1 MTTLLSRL
9 RALLLDRRYE
19 IALGVAVCGY
29 AILFSFMTI
38 LKYLALR
45 SSAYDLGIY
54 NQAMFTATRFGRLFY
69 YTPDLPANPGGSV
82 FGAHFVPVFF
92 VILPIY
98 ALMPRPETLLVIQ
111 SFVLALAAIPLYVL
125 GSRLSSHKSIGLLFA
140 MLYLLSPLVEGIN
153 WLDFHPEAFVP
164 LGFLTALYAMDARRW
179 KLYFAGILL
188 TLSSLEFTGVI
199 VALYGAIELIK
210 HRKSLVGFLKARRI
224 LEPGPVGL
232 VTLVLAVSWTG
243 TAVGFIHLFNPSQTF
258 LFGGNFSWS
267 ILGARSL
274 VGVPL
279 AVVTDPQRAILALS
293 YALQQKTLFLALVF
307 LPFAVFLKW
316 GGRIALPMV
325 PWLFVSLT
333 SNQASYF
340 MFNDQYTAFLAP
352 FLFAAAVYGYVRL
365 RGSPRLNARALFKLK
380 AGTIT
385 LALIV
390 ALIAS
395 PFLNISLAGYVV
407 FGNRG
412 VPTLGTHE
420 QLASTIIG
428 MIPQDASV
436 LTQSNLFP
444 LVSNRLNAFLFPY
457 QTYFPP
463 GTTFNSTV
471 SAFMQ
476 KSDFVLL
483 DVRTDTLAP
492 TWMLKLLT
500 SSPEFGLY
508 AAADGIV
515 LYKQGY
521 HMAPTFFSPIETSWT
536 ARDLRL
542 QSGTPVIDTSSRQ
555 QTVLFRSSSE
565 GNTPFWV
572 GPDTILPPGQFVLDF
587 RIRIDSLGT
596 DSVTVLQ
603 AIASPSRLEI
613 TRLNDSTGGYSL
625 MFHEVHGAPIVLNH
639 LTVQGADFS
648 HQSYQDFLLPFNIDT
663 NVYLGFSAS
672 QVSGQSGLYVDQI
685 TLSQLSQ
692 FHTVGT

>member
-1 MTTLLSRL
+1 MTPLLSRL

-19 IALGVAVCGY
+19 IVLGVAVCAY
-29 AILFSFMTI
+29 VILFSFMTI

-45 SSAYDLGIY
+45 SFAYDLGIY
-54 NQAMFTATRFGRLFY
+54 NQAMFTATKFGRLFY

-92 VILPIY
+92 LLLPIY
-98 ALMPRPETLLVIQ
+98 ALMPRPETLLAIQ
-111 SFVLALAAIPLYVL
+111 SFVLALAAVPLYLL
-125 GSRLSSHKSIGLLFA
+125 GSRLSSRKSIGLLFA
-140 MLYLLSPLVEGIN
+140 MLYLLSPLVEGVN

-210 HRKSLVGFLKARRI
+210 HRKSLFASLRAQKI

-232 VTLVLAVSWTG
+232 VTLVLALCWTAAAIG
-243 TAVGFIHLFNPSQTF
+243 VIHLFNPSQTF

-293 YALQQKTLFLALVF
+293 YALQQKTLFLAMVF
-307 LPFAVFLKW
+307 LPFAVLLKW
-316 GGRIALPMV
+316 GGRIALLVV

-333 SNQASYF
+333 SNQSSYF

-352 FLFAAAVYGYVRL
+352 FLLAASLYGYVRL
-365 RGSPRLNARALFKLK
+365 RGSPRLNARTLFRLK
-380 AGTIT
+380 VGTIS

-390 ALIAS
+390 ALLAS
-395 PFLNISLAGYVV
+395 PFLNISLGGYVV

-412 VPTLGTHE
+412 IPSLGVHE
-420 QLASTIIG
+420 QFASTIVG

-444 LVSNRLNAFLFPY
+444 LVSSRLNAFLFPY

-463 GTTFNSTV
+463 GTSFNSTV

-476 KSDFVLL
+476 ESDFILL
-483 DVRTDTLAP
+483 DVKTDTLAP
-492 TWMLKLLT
+492 TWMLKLLS

-508 AAADGIV
+508 AAADGII

-521 HMAPTFFSPIETSWT
+521 HTAPIFFSPIETTWT
-536 ARDLRL
+536 AQDLRL
-542 QSGTPVIDTSSRQ
+542 QSGTTVIDTSSTR
-555 QTVLFRSSSE
+555 QTVLFHSSSE

-572 GPDTILPPGQFVLDF
+572 GPDTILPPGRFVLDF

-596 DSVTVLQ
+596 DTATLLQ
-603 AIASPSRLEI
+603 ATVSPSRLEI
-613 TRLNDSTGGYSL
+613 TRLTDSTGGYSL
-625 MFHEVHGAPIVLNH
+625 MFQEVHGNPVVLSQ
-639 LTVQGADFS
+639 LTINGADFG
-648 HQSYQDFLLPFNIDT
+648 HQGYQDFLLPFNTQT
-663 NVYLGFSAS
+663 NVYLAFNAF
-672 QVSGQSGLYVDQI
+672 QVSSQSGLYVDQI
-685 TLSQLSQ
+685 TLSQVSP
-692 FHTVGT
+692 F